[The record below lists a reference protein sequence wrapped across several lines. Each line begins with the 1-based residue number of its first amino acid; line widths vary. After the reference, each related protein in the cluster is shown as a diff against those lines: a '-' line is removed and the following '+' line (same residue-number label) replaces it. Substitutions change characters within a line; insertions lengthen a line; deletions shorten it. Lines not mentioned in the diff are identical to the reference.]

1 MKKYAFG
8 VDVGGTTCKIGFF
21 ETDGRLIDKWEIKTN
36 KENGGASI
44 LSDVAQAIEG
54 KLTEKGISRNDV
66 QGIGVGVPAPV
77 TVDGI
82 VNGSANLGWKYKNAK
97 KELEELKTVG
107 RREVAEKIK
116 VALSFGDLS
125 ENSEYDEAKNDQA
138 MMEARIADLEV
149 MLQGAVVID
158 ESELTN
164 EKVHIGSRIEVDIT
178 SSTGAQSRRD
188 FKIVGS
194 NEADPRNG
202 KISDESA
209 VGKALIGAKVGD
221 VIEVETPAGIS
232 KYHIVTISR

>member
-1 MKKYAFG
+1 M
-8 VDVGGTTCKIGFF
+8 
-21 ETDGRLIDKWEIKTN
+21 
-36 KENGGASI
+36 ASERQYF
-44 LSDVAQAIEG
+44 VTEEG
-54 KLTEKGISRNDV
+54 LAALE
-66 QGIGVGVPAPV
+66 
-77 TVDGI
+77 
-82 VNGSANLGWKYKNAK
+82 

-164 EKVHIGSRIEVDIT
+164 EKVHIGSRIEVDI
-178 SSTGAQSRRD
+178 
-188 FKIVGS
+188 
-194 NEADPRNG
+194 
-202 KISDESA
+202 ESA